1 MAKKKKKDRADLPPE
16 LVEVKT
22 VRITSLEADNVL
34 RVRAVRLKF
43 DDSGVLVIEGA
54 NEAGKSSALKTI
66 EMALAGGAVTPSE
79 PIHGE
84 EEEGRIIA
92 RFATEV
98 GELVVTKRFTKGKP
112 PKLTVHI
119 EGRRKAL
126 SSAQTIL
133 DILMDHIS
141 LDLRL
146 FARMDD
152 TKKAEVL
159 AQLMGFDSA
168 ALDAERDTKFSLRTE
183 VNRDVV
189 RLKAE
194 CESLTHHDD
203 APAEEVSAAELME
216 ELDNRREHNEEGTKL
231 NAALTRVSKELQEA
245 DELIASLTSRLVQAK
260 EDAGRIVDRKR
271 IAVEAVAGFQ
281 PEDEEDIRLKM
292 AQADALNAQVR
303 ENAKKTEARA
313 AYLEKQNE
321 SDELTATLEQLDKQ
335 KKSSLAEA
343 QERLP
348 VKGLGISNGAVTYK
362 GKPFS
367 QAGSSA
373 TAVTSAAIA
382 MALNEDSPL
391 KLVLIDDAEKMDAQ
405 TTRKVVEMGI
415 AKGFQIVMARVGK
428 GELPTV
434 VIEDGAMLA

>member
-1 MAKKKKKDRADLPPE
+1 MAKKKKDRADLPTE
-16 LVEVKT
+16 LIDVKT

-54 NEAGKSSALKTI
+54 NEAGKSSVLKII
-66 EMALAGGAVTPSE
+66 EMAIAGAATAPAE
-79 PIHGE
+79 PIHGN
-84 EEEGRIIA
+84 EEEGKIIA

-98 GELVVTKRFTKGKP
+98 GELVVTKMFIKGKP
-112 PKLTVHI
+112 QRLYVHI

-133 DILMDHIS
+133 DILMDHIA
-141 LDLRL
+141 LDIRQ

-152 TKKAEVL
+152 KKKAEVL

-168 ALDAERDTKFSLRTE
+168 ALDAERGKKFDLRTE

-189 RLKAE
+189 RLRAE
-194 CESLTHHDD
+194 YESLTHHDD
-203 APAEEVSAAELME
+203 APNEEVSAAELMS
-216 ELDNRREHNEEGTKL
+216 ELDDRRQHNESGTKL
-231 NAALTRVSKELQEA
+231 NTALTAASEDLQKALTEVGLL
-245 DELIASLTSRLVQAK
+245 EKSLTDARLEAEEATEK
-260 EDAGRIVDRKR
+260 KKK
-271 IAVEAVAGFQ
+271 AVEAVAGFQ
-281 PEDEEDIRLKM
+281 PDDEEEIRQKVTK
-292 AQADALNAQVR
+292 ADAINDQVR
-303 ENAKKTEARA
+303 ENAKKKEARA

-321 SDELTATLEQLDKQ
+321 SDELTAGLGALDLL
-335 KKSSLAEA
+335 KKKSLAEA

-373 TAVTSAAIA
+373 TAVTSAAIS
-382 MALNEDSPL
+382 MALNEDSLL
-391 KLVLIDDAEKMDAQ
+391 KLVQIDDAENMDAK
-405 TTRKVVEMGI
+405 TTEKVVQMCV

>member
-1 MAKKKKKDRADLPPE
+1 MSKKKKDRADLPTE
-16 LVEVKT
+16 LIDVKT

-54 NEAGKSSALKTI
+54 NEAGKSSVLKII
-66 EMALAGGAVTPSE
+66 EMAIAGAATAPAE
-79 PIHGE
+79 PIHGD
-84 EEEGRIIA
+84 EEEGKIIA

-98 GELVVTKRFTKGKP
+98 GELVVTKMFIKGKP
-112 PKLTVHI
+112 QRLNIHI

-133 DILMDHIS
+133 DILMDHIA
-141 LDLRL
+141 LDIRQ

-152 TKKAEVL
+152 KKKAEVL

-168 ALDAERDTKFSLRTE
+168 ALDAERGKKFDLRTE

-189 RLKAE
+189 RLRAE
-194 CESLTHHDD
+194 YESLTHHDD
-203 APAEEVSAAELME
+203 APNEEVSAAELMS
-216 ELDNRREHNEEGTKL
+216 ELDDRRQHNESGTKL
-231 NAALTRVSKELQEA
+231 NSVLTIASDELQKALTEVGSIEQ
-245 DELIASLTSRLVQAK
+245 SLVQARL
-260 EDAGRIVDRKR
+260 DADFAAKAKKK
-271 IAVEAVAGFQ
+271 AVEAVAGFQ
-281 PEDEEDIRLKM
+281 PDDEEEIRQKVTK
-292 AQADALNAQVR
+292 ADAINDQVR
-303 ENAKKTEARA
+303 ENAKKKEARA

-321 SDELTATLEQLDKQ
+321 SDELTAGLGALDLLK
-335 KKSSLAEA
+335 KKSLADA

-373 TAVTSAAIA
+373 TAVTSAAIS
-382 MALNEDSPL
+382 MALNEDSLL
-391 KLVLIDDAEKMDAQ
+391 KLVQIDDAENMDAK
-405 TTRKVVEMGI
+405 TTEKVVQMCV
-415 AKGFQIVMARVGK
+415 AKGFQIIMARVGK

>member
-1 MAKKKKKDRADLPPE
+1 MAKKKKKDRADLPTE
-16 LVEVKT
+16 LVDVKT

-54 NEAGKSSALKTI
+54 NEAGKSSVLKII
-66 EMALAGGAVTPSE
+66 EMAIAGAATAPAE
-79 PIHGE
+79 PIHGD
-84 EEEGRIIA
+84 EEEGKIIA

-98 GELVVTKRFTKGKP
+98 GELVVTKMFIKGKP
-112 PKLTVHI
+112 QRLNVHI

-126 SSAQTIL
+126 PSAQTIL
-133 DILMDHIS
+133 DILMDHIA
-141 LDLRL
+141 LDIRQ

-152 TKKAEVL
+152 KKKAEVL

-168 ALDAERDTKFSLRTE
+168 ALDADRGEKFDLRTE
-183 VNRDVV
+183 VNRDVA
-189 RLKAE
+189 RLRAE
-194 CESLTHHDD
+194 YESLTHHED
-203 APAEEVSAAELME
+203 APAEEVSAAELMS
-216 ELDNRREHNEEGTKL
+216 ELDDRRQHNESGTKL
-231 NAALTRVSKELQEA
+231 NGALTNAADKLELALAEVAILEKQLTEA
-245 DELIASLTSRLVQAK
+245 RL
-260 EDAGRIVDRKR
+260 DAEEATEKKKK
-271 IAVEAVAGFQ
+271 AVEAVAGFQ
-281 PEDEEDIRLKM
+281 PDDEEEIRQKVTK
-292 AQADALNAQVR
+292 ADAINDQVR
-303 ENAKKTEARA
+303 ENAKKKKARA

-321 SDELTATLEQLDKQ
+321 SDELTAGLGALDLL
-335 KKSSLAEA
+335 KKKSLAEA

-373 TAVTSAAIA
+373 TAVTSAAIS
-382 MALNEDSPL
+382 MALNEDSLL
-391 KLVLIDDAEKMDAQ
+391 KLVQIDDAENMDAK
-405 TTRKVVEMGI
+405 TTEKVVQVCV
-415 AKGFQIVMARVGK
+415 AKGFQIIMARVGK